1 MLNELNVYLYTVRK
15 YQYETGLNILLRS
28 LGLLRNFCIFQ
39 KKKTLCFSSTVNRK
53 GLSEISLSELN
64 VYCPLKSCCIQR
76 QNINLILYVIPWFV
90 LSGKKT
96 KREISVHQL
105 NRRVLFHE
113 LMNNEQSLLFLEI
126 YLWTFHLYTMKHT
139 RQAIRMTA
147 HSIISSQEMWS
158 IAASIAAS
166 SMFSFAG

>member
-1 MLNELNVYLYTVRK
+1 MLNELNVYLYTVQK

-39 KKKTLCFSSTVNRK
+39 KKNTMLFLNSKQK
-53 GLSEISLSELN
+53 ISLSELN

-158 IAASIAAS
+158 TAASIAAS